1 MRANPTWNCRHRR
14 QERRSLLPLQ
24 PASYWQPLDLTSS
37 NHDPC
42 RGSSIGRA
50 CGSYNSKEINLKVV
64 GSSPTF
70 GYSYIK
76 AHQSSCP
83 FAFWLS
89 VGCLRSPDQVNS
101 LLALLARSDERA
113 VTVDRSIMKTHA
125 INPSRW
131 RASTRNLLP
140 VSTHSF

>member
-1 MRANPTWNCRHRR
+1 VNGLEWEMLMLRKEHGRADG
-14 QERRSLLPLQ
+14 PLRGRIHFRFQ
-24 PASYWQPLDLTSS
+24 IFEAGATVVPSS
-37 NHDPC
+37 TTGIILAHVLHIIINHDPC

-70 GYSYIK
+70 GYSYNK

-89 VGCLRSPDQVNS
+89 VDCLRSPDQDNG
-101 LLALLARSDERA
+101 LLALLARPDKRA
-113 VTVDRSIMKTHA
+113 VTADRY
-125 INPSRW
+125 
-131 RASTRNLLP
+131 
-140 VSTHSF
+140 